1 MSPFSSLS
9 SCSPRPLLLFSPSL
23 RLSLLLQPYISI
35 HVSSFLS
42 LLFFNPLLM
51 SSLPAFHSYLHVLYS
66 FLPSFHVFLRR
77 SRKRNGSSLTR
88 RQGKNNWRET
98 GTQRLT
104 TTRMMI
110 VRGRAT
116 VHRTSVGRCRRKNG
130 KERGEEGREWDDV
143 ANV

>member
-9 SCSPRPLLLFSPSL
+9 SCSPRPFLLFSPSL
-23 RLSLLLQPYISI
+23 RLSLLPQPYISI
-35 HVSSFLS
+35 HMSSFPP
-42 LLFFNPLLM
+42 LLFFHP
-51 SSLPAFHSYLHVLYS
+51 PFHSYLHVFYS

-98 GTQRLT
+98 GTARLT
-104 TTRMMI
+104 TTLMMI

-116 VHRTSVGRCRRKNG
+116 VHRTRVGRCRRKKG